1 MSTINSLLR
10 EFDEIGQ
17 VTTDLIGLEQI
28 AQIKAL
34 EEQVQSLKKELDEK
48 NEQLRFSASQSQ
60 PSHSKYANSVIV
72 ELIKTSDETQRDK
85 LIELQSLRDPQSIN
99 EGLISF
105 LLSAYQQ
112 SQEAECRLTTLL
124 RGHVAFLENLLT
136 NPEDQASFLIQ
147 NGELSPRA
155 KRIVSQQCNVTKQLI
170 ADLQS
175 DGESLIPGIDQCDTL
190 IPTDNLKRLLEGE
203 TVSYQ
208 EMEAIIW
215 HESALVFVLQ
225 RKLNESSEVT
235 RRQIRREMES
245 EIRQDLEDQIRLSI
259 ESDVRKQ
266 LETEI
271 RSEIEDAVKTE
282 VELDVYDS
290 VEKSVRSR
298 LERELTPK
306 IKAELSPKVERELAH
321 TLTPVIMKKVHQE
334 MEQQIVAQTERKLR
348 RELTARVREEVRQ
361 EVEDELRPEIERSV
375 RLSMTQ
381 KLEEERREMEDEI
394 REEIEKSVRED
405 ERRQIKSDLEKSVRL
420 SMKQEL
426 EKERSQME
434 EEIREEVERSLREE
448 RTELLL
454 EEEEQREPIRVLVKE
469 AIGGAGDVP
478 FMTMVEDL
486 ASEVIALR
494 KQLGG
499 QGNSL
504 AQKVADLIAQ
514 NDHLDQLHT
523 QTRSLLVRQA
533 HVISELRDNGGE
545 TWKTWAKGVSKILG
559 LRALDDEGSLR
570 VAIED
575 AIADMVPMRE
585 SR

>member
-48 NEQLRFSASQSQ
+48 NEQLRFSSSQSQ
-60 PSHSKYANSVIV
+60 PSHSKYAKSVIAD
-72 ELIKTSDETQRDK
+72 LIQTSDETQRDK
-85 LIELQSLRDPQSIN
+85 LIELQSLRDPQSVN

-105 LLSAYQQ
+105 LLSAYQR
-112 SQEAECRLTTLL
+112 SREAEGRLTTLL

-136 NPEDQASFLIQ
+136 NPDDQASFLIQ
-147 NGELSPRA
+147 DGDLSPRA

-170 ADLQS
+170 ADFKS
-175 DGESLIPGIDQCDTL
+175 DGESLIPGIDQCGTL

-215 HESALVFVLQ
+215 HESALIFVLQ

-235 RRQIRREMES
+235 RRQIRMEVES

-321 TLTPVIMKKVHQE
+321 TLTPVIMEKVHQE

-348 RELTARVREEVRQ
+348 RELTARVREEVK
-361 EVEDELRPEIERSV
+361 DELRPEIERSV

-420 SMKQEL
+420 SMKQEFDR
-426 EKERSQME
+426 ERSQME

-454 EEEEQREPIRVLVKE
+454 EEEEQREPVRVLVKE
-469 AIGGAGDVP
+469 AIGRDGDVP

-494 KQLGG
+494 KQLGA

-514 NDHLDQLHT
+514 NEHMDQLHT

-575 AIADMVPMRE
+575 AIADLMPMRE